1 MNVQS
6 LWWISNEN
14 WVKNSIKKKK
24 KVNEKEVNGSQIA
37 HSLLEGIGD
46 K

>member
-14 WVKNSIKKKK
+14 WVKNSIKKE
-24 KVNEKEVNGSQIA
+24 KVNEKKVNGSQIA
-37 HSLLEGIGD
+37 HSLLEGIGE

>member
-1 MNVQS
+1 MFS
-6 LWWISNEN
+6 LCDEFQMKTGS
-14 WVKNSIKKKK
+14 KTPLKKKK

-37 HSLLEGIGD
+37 HSLLEGIGE